1 MSIVRA
7 LNIKSDTTAVQFP
20 TKAHDTKLRSHSDQR
35 SRLHVRNGLASLA
48 NNESLYRKRFDRT
61 WNSTCATQILN
72 QILPSAEVPRS
83 SGVKSVKIGGLD
95 LREPRVIDR
104 REKARDASAGTISQ

>member
-20 TKAHDTKLRSHSDQR
+20 TKASDTKLRFRSDQR

-48 NNESLYRKRFDRT
+48 NNESLYRKRLDHT
-61 WNSTCATQILN
+61 WNTPCATQILN
-72 QILPSAEVPRS
+72 QILLSAEVSRS
-83 SGVKSVKIGGLD
+83 SGVKSVTVGGLD
-95 LREPRVIDR
+95 LREPRVIDSMIICAQ
-104 REKARDASAGTISQ
+104 KLSVDM